1 MAAARKCPKCGTEL
15 PTGVLGGRCPKCLGR
30 VVFGI
35 SAQGAAAVPAAAQP
49 ESIEGGQPPAGDF
62 AEQLGPMLTPDFEGE
77 HVGAMIGRYRL
88 VEKIGE
94 GGFGVVYRAEQ
105 VEPMHREVALKIIK
119 AGMDTREVI
128 ARFEAERQALALMD
142 HPNIAR
148 VLDAGAT
155 EARRPYFVMELVR
168 GIPITDYCD
177 QQTLPTAE
185 RLALFMKV
193 CHGVQHAHQKGIIHR
208 DLKPSNV
215 LVTLQDN
222 EPVPKVID
230 FGVAKALGQKLTEET
245 LYTGLAEM
253 IGTPA
258 YMSPEQARLS
268 SLDIDT
274 RTDIY
279 SLGVLLYELLTGVT
293 PFDKRTLAKAA
304 LDEILRIIRET
315 EPLKPSTRLH
325 ALGEKLTEV
334 ARHRQTEPKTLS
346 RLVRGDLDWIVMKAI
361 EKDPV
366 RRYETANVLALDL
379 QHFLKHEPVLAT
391 PPSVGYL
398 VGKFVRRHRA
408 GLAVASVLVGLLAV
422 GAVTSTWLAIRAT
435 QARRDEGAARRRADE
450 AARMADR
457 QRKRAEK
464 GEQEAKE
471 SELAARQNLYA
482 ANLNW
487 LPQAWEQNDMLRMGQ
502 LLEETATYP
511 GRGFEWYFWQ
521 RQTHLELKTLRG
533 HLDEVYD
540 AAFSPDGLRIVT
552 ASADQTAKVWDAA
565 SGRELLTLRGH
576 SGVVRSVAFSP
587 DGQRILT
594 GSYDQTAK
602 VWDAASGKELLTL
615 KGHAHGLQKVAF
627 SPDGQRVVTGSKDHT
642 AKVWEVATGKELLTF
657 SGHSSWISSVAFSP
671 DGQRIVSGGVD
682 ETAKVWDAATG
693 KELLTLRGHGGM
705 VRSAAFS
712 PDGQRIVTSSDD
724 QTAKVWDA
732 ASGKG
737 LLTLKGH
744 RGGIWSV
751 AFSPDGQR
759 IVTGSVQ
766 GDETAKL
773 WEAATG
779 KELLTIRGDSLIA
792 AVAFSP
798 DGRRIVIGSL
808 DRTAK
813 VWDLAGQEPLTLKGH
828 SNGITALAFSPDGQR
843 IVTASLDQT
852 ARVWEVATG
861 KELLTL
867 RGHGGQIWSAAF
879 SPDGQRIVSGSYDHT
894 ARLWEAATG
903 KELLTLKHDLE
914 VRSVAFSP
922 DSQRIITGSADGTA
936 RLWEATTGKELL
948 TLKGHSY
955 WINSVAFSPDGQRIA
970 TGSEDRTTK
979 VWEATNGK
987 QLLTLKTHKGPVL
1000 SVAFSPDGQRI
1011 VTGSDDRTA
1020 MVRDAATGKELLTL
1034 KGHSDR
1040 IWCVAFSPD
1049 GHRIVTGSHDQTAK
1063 VWDAANGKE
1072 LLTLKGHNALV
1083 LSVAFS
1089 PDGRRIVT
1097 ASGDQM
1103 AKMWEAATAQQ
1114 VATWQREEQ
1123 AAAEHLVVRQ
1133 HELAAAEERDR
1144 ASRAQDPGAIRQ
1156 WLVLLPIA
1164 YEGREGARALEDEQV
1179 AEESR
1184 LRPRDGERIK
1194 AGPSEL
1200 VWRAVRLEDYEV
1212 NFGALAG
1219 ATTSWAVA
1227 YAVSYIQSETN
1238 QTGVLLKV
1246 GSKDQA
1252 KIYLNGKEIYRC
1264 TIGRFYQPDQD
1275 VVAGVELKAGI
1286 NVLVFKVVNEI
1297 YSWTGSVRLTD
1308 AAGQPLKGIRV
1319 TLDPEAK
1326 D

>member
-1 MAAARKCPKCGTEL
+1 MAEARKCPKCGTEL
-15 PTGVLGGRCPKCLGR
+15 PTGVLGGRCPKCLGE

-35 SAQGAAAVPAAAQP
+35 SAGGEAALPAAGKP
-49 ESIEGGQPPAGDF
+49 ESIEGGPHPSGEYVEHFVPLRAP
-62 AEQLGPMLTPDFEGE
+62 EFEGE
-77 HVGAMIGRYRL
+77 HLGAMIGRYKL

-155 EARRPYFVMELVR
+155 EAGRPYFVMELVR

-177 QQTLPTAE
+177 QQTLSTAE

-215 LVTLQDN
+215 LVTLQDS

-230 FGVAKALGQKLTEET
+230 FGVAKALGPKLTEKT
-245 LYTGLAEM
+245 LYTGLVEI

-293 PFDKRTLAKAA
+293 PFDRRTLAKAA
-304 LDEILRIIRET
+304 LDEVLRMIRET

-325 ALGEKLTEV
+325 ALGEELTEV
-334 ARHRQTEPKTLS
+334 ARHRQTEPGALS
-346 RLVRGDLDWIVMKAI
+346 RLVRGDLDWIVMKAM
-361 EKDPV
+361 EKDPA
-366 RRYETANVLALDL
+366 RRYESANVLALDL
-379 QHFLKHEPVLAT
+379 QHYLQHEPVLAT

-408 GLAVASVLVGLLAV
+408 ELAVAGLLVGLLAV
-422 GAVTSTWLAIRAT
+422 GTVTSTWLAIRAT
-435 QARRDEGAARRRADE
+435 QARRDEAAARLRADE
-450 AARMADR
+450 AARVADR
-457 QRKRAEK
+457 QRERAEK
-464 GEQEAKE
+464 GEQKAKE
-471 SELAARQNLYA
+471 SELAARQDLYA
-482 ANLNW
+482 ANMNW
-487 LPQAWEQNDMLRMGQ
+487 LPQAWEQNDLVSVRQ

-511 GRGFEWYFWQ
+511 GRGFEWYYWQ
-521 RQTHLELKTLRG
+521 RQSHLELKTLRG
-533 HLDEVYD
+533 HLGEVYD
-540 AAFSPDGLRIVT
+540 VAFSPDGRRIVT
-552 ASADQTAKVWDAA
+552 ASEDQTAKVWDAA
-565 SGRELLTLRGH
+565 SGREILTLKGH
-576 SGVVRSVAFSP
+576 GGAVRSAAYSP
-587 DGQRILT
+587 DGQRIVT

-615 KGHAHGLQKVAF
+615 KGHTHGLQEVAF
-627 SPDGQRVVTGSKDHT
+627 SPDGQRVVSGSKDHT
-642 AKVWEVATGKELLTF
+642 ARVWEVATGKELLTF
-657 SGHSSWISSVAFSP
+657 RGHSSLISTVAFSP

-682 ETAKVWDAATG
+682 ETGKVWEATTG
-693 KELLTLRGHGGM
+693 KELLTLKGHGGT
-705 VRSAAFS
+705 VRSAVFS
-712 PDGQRIVTSSDD
+712 PDGTQILTGSDD

-732 ASGKG
+732 ASGKE

-744 RGGIWSV
+744 RGRIWSV
-751 AFSPDGQR
+751 AFSPDGKR
-759 IVTGSVQ
+759 IVTGSVD
-766 GDETAKL
+766 GDQTAKV
-773 WEAATG
+773 WDSASG
-779 KELLTIRGDSLIA
+779 KELLTNRGDSLIA
-792 AVAFSP
+792 SVAFAP
-798 DGRRIVIGSL
+798 DGRRIVTGSL
-808 DRTAK
+808 DQTAK
-813 VWDLAGQEPLTLKGH
+813 VWDLAGQEPLTFKGH
-828 SNGITALAFSPDGQR
+828 TNGITSLAFSPDGQR
-843 IVTASLDQT
+843 IITGSGDQT
-852 ARVWEVATG
+852 ARVWEVASG

-867 RGHGGQIWSAAF
+867 KGHSGGIWSVAY
-879 SPDGQRIVSGSYDHT
+879 SPDGQRIATGSHDHT
-894 ARLWEAATG
+894 AKVWEPASG

-922 DSQRIITGSADGTA
+922 DSQRIITGCADWTARLWEAATGKELVTLKHDFEVRSVAFSPDNQRIITGSADGTA
-936 RLWEATTGKELL
+936 RLWEAATGKELL
-948 TLKGHSY
+948 TLKGHSGEN
-955 WINSVAFSPDGQRIA
+955 WSVALSPDGRRIVTASTDGTAKVREAA
-970 TGSEDRTTK
+970 TGKE
-979 VWEATNGK
+979 
-987 QLLTLKTHKGPVL
+987 LLTLKGYSRGIS

-1011 VTGSDDRTA
+1011 VTGSDD
-1020 MVRDAATGKELLTL
+1020 D
-1034 KGHSDR
+1034 
-1040 IWCVAFSPD
+1040 
-1049 GHRIVTGSHDQTAK
+1049 TAK
-1063 VWDAANGKE
+1063 VWEATNGKQ
-1072 LLTLKGHNALV
+1072 LLTLKGHNAPILA
-1083 LSVAFS
+1083 VAFS
-1089 PDGRRIVT
+1089 PDGRRILTGSADQT
-1097 ASGDQM
+1097 A
-1103 AKMWEAATAQQ
+1103 KLWKEATADE
-1114 VATWQREEQ
+1114 VATWQKEQ
-1123 AAAEHLVVRQ
+1123 AAAEHLAGRQ
-1133 HELAAAEERDR
+1133 RELAAAEERDR

-1164 YEGREGARALEDEQV
+1164 YEGREGARALQDEQV

-1184 LRPRDGERIK
+1184 LRPRAGDRIK
-1194 AGPSEL
+1194 VGPSEL
-1200 VWRAVRLEDYEV
+1200 AWRAVRLEDYQI
-1212 NFGALAG
+1212 NFGRLAG
-1219 ATTSWAVA
+1219 ATAYWVVV

-1264 TIGRFYQPDQD
+1264 TRGRFYVPDQD
-1275 VVAGVELKAGI
+1275 VVTGVELKAGI
-1286 NVLVFKVVNEI
+1286 NVLVFKVVNEL
-1297 YSWTGSVRLTD
+1297 YSWAGSVRLTD

-1319 TLDPEAK
+1319 TLEPEAK